1 MRLKT
6 KTIRDLTDKRK
17 AKWITAFITVILFLC
32 SSCGNSGKNYSDN
45 VHHPKDS
52 TFRSEMLKD
61 TKWGTELAHGYERRI
76 FSDST
81 MTTVRVYPRSG
92 ITDTTVYYYYL
103 SDHYIPSK
111 FDFSRVGKATCG
123 QYLILHHIGIT
134 TSWQLLWIG
143 MSNMEIR
150 YTDIGDTIRY
160 LRIQ

>member
-1 MRLKT
+1 
-6 KTIRDLTDKRK
+6 
-17 AKWITAFITVILFLC
+17 
-32 SSCGNSGKNYSDN
+32 
-45 VHHPKDS
+45 
-52 TFRSEMLKD
+52 
-61 TKWGTELAHGYERRI
+61 
-76 FSDST
+76 

-123 QYLILHHIGIT
+123 QYLLLHHIGIT
-134 TSWQLLWIG
+134 ISWQLLWIG